1 MMPKKLLEIIAEIPR
16 IRSFLT
22 WKERKR
28 LTFHC
33 EVCGE
38 SLFRRWIIMYEGLQ
52 CPYCGR
58 ILCPLCWAKDYA
70 CCRFC
75 SDHIRREFGFSGNVK
90 LIGTRRQDG
99 K

>member
-1 MMPKKLLEIIAEIPR
+1 MLPKKLLEVIAEIPK
-16 IRSFLT
+16 IRPLLK
-22 WKERKR
+22 WKERKH
-28 LTFHC
+28 LTLHC
-33 EVCGE
+33 EVCGKNLLGDFLLSFE
-38 SLFRRWIIMYEGLQ
+38 RLQ

-58 ILCPLCWAKDYA
+58 ILCHGCWSADYA

-75 SDHIRREFGFSGNVK
+75 SDHIRRELGFSNVK